1 MRSYKQVGAAC
12 KTSLC
17 CSEEEGCDHCMAARV
32 AHIRVSQLLITK
44 HASAIKTRIHKDQF
58 FLLKNHLP
66 LKIEGD
72 DFSIT

>member
-1 MRSYKQVGAAC
+1 
-12 KTSLC
+12 
-17 CSEEEGCDHCMAARV
+17 MAARV

-66 LKIEGD
+66 LKTEGD